1 LSDAP
6 DSELIQP
13 ANVLRLKVGGGRLD
27 MSAVAK
33 AEAALKSLSGNFLEW
48 LGEEV
53 SKLDAARAAT
63 RTEGMSGQNGE
74 ALYIC
79 AHDLKGLGTT
89 YEFPLITRLAGSLC
103 RLVEEPSLRLT
114 APAALIDA
122 HIDAIR
128 ASLRDD
134 IRTDD
139 DPTVKA
145 LVVGLEESVVRY
157 VPHES

>member
-1 LSDAP
+1 M
-6 DSELIQP
+6 
-13 ANVLRLKVGGGRLD
+13 G
-27 MSAVAK
+27 
-33 AEAALKSLSGNFLEW
+33 
-48 LGEEV
+48 
-53 SKLDAARAAT
+53 
-63 RTEGMSGQNGE
+63 GQNGE
-74 ALYIC
+74 ELYIC

-103 RLVEEPSLRLT
+103 RLIEEPRARLA

-134 IRTDD
+134 IRNDD

-145 LVVGLEESVVRY
+145 LTGGLEESVARY
-157 VPHES
+157 VPQDS